1 MSLTIKNYKKL
12 QNWSHQYKE
21 FVIGEVVEFQT
32 EYLFY
37 VAYNSTP
44 YIIKIFR
51 QGTSTVEYEMVLRD
65 GADITQFGREWIAGR
80 KLKSL
85 ELTTLIFEALIVK
98 CKPKAQP
105 TIGNTNYSNG
115 PF

>member
-12 QNWSHQYKE
+12 EGWVHQYKE
-21 FVIGEVVEFQT
+21 FTISEVAELQT

-37 VAYNSTP
+37 VAYNSIP
-44 YIIKIFR
+44 YTIKIFR

-65 GADITQFGREWIAGR
+65 GVGITQYGREWVAGR

-85 ELTTLIFEALIVK
+85 ELTALIFEALIVRF
-98 CKPKAQP
+98 KPKAQ
-105 TIGNTNYSNG
+105 TQMNNNINYFPS
-115 PF
+115 

>member
-21 FVIGEVVEFQT
+21 FVIDEVIETET
-32 EYLFY
+32 EYCFR
-37 VAYNSTP
+37 VVYNSTP
-44 YIIKIFR
+44 YTITIFR
-51 QGTSTVEYEMVLRD
+51 QGTSTIEYEVVLKD
-65 GADITQFGREWIAGR
+65 GMNTTQYGREWIAGR

-85 ELTTLIFEALIVK
+85 ELTALIFEALIVK
-98 CKPKAQP
+98 YKPKAQGINNP
-105 TIGNTNYSNG
+105 FYSNG

>member
-12 QNWSHQYKE
+12 EGWAHNYKDLR
-21 FVIGEVVEFQT
+21 IGEIGESADNYIFR
-32 EYLFY
+32 

-44 YIIKIFR
+44 YTIKIFR

-65 GADITQFGREWIAGR
+65 GAGITQYGREWIAGR

-85 ELTTLIFEALIVK
+85 ELTALIFEALIVK
-98 CKPKAQP
+98 FKPKAQ
-105 TIGNTNYSNG
+105 TQMNNNINY
-115 PF
+115 FT

>member
-12 QNWSHQYKE
+12 EGWAHNYKE
-21 FVIGEVVEFQT
+21 FMIGEVGETADNYIFR
-32 EYLFY
+32 

-44 YIIKIFR
+44 YTIKIFR
-51 QGTSTVEYEMVLRD
+51 QGTITNEYEVVLRD
-65 GADITQFGREWIAGR
+65 GQNVVQYCREWIAGR

-85 ELTTLIFEALIVK
+85 ELTALIFEAFIVK
-98 CKPKAQP
+98 SKPKAKGINNP
-105 TIGNTNYSNG
+105 FYSNG

>member
-12 QNWSHQYKE
+12 EGWAHNYKDLR
-21 FVIGEVVEFQT
+21 IGEVTETQT
-32 EYLFY
+32 EYSFR
-37 VAYNSTP
+37 VAYNAAP
-44 YIIKIFR
+44 YTIKIFR

-65 GADITQFGREWIAGR
+65 GADITQYGREWVAGR

-85 ELTTLIFEALIVK
+85 ELTALIFEALIVK
-98 CKPKAQP
+98 FKPKAQ
-105 TIGNTNYSNG
+105 TQMNNNINYF